1 MSCIHD
7 DIIQKYIDGEANP
20 GEVTF
25 VENHIT
31 ACNKCRVKI
40 ENQRRLAISV
50 RKAINLLAKDSIE
63 IPEFTIPSDH
73 IKKHYLTAKRLS
85 YIIAAACILLFIF
98 VIPKKKEMTKQNEI
112 ILEIGS
118 AMDVDAN
125 RPVTQFPLVISI
137 IDAKG
142 NISEYFIK

>member
-1 MSCIHD
+1 MNCIHD

-20 GEVTF
+20 EEITL
-25 VENHIT
+25 VEKHI
-31 ACNKCRVKI
+31 AICNTCAVKI
-40 ENQRRLAISV
+40 ENQRRLATNV
-50 RKAINLLAKDSIE
+50 KKAINLLAKDSIE
-63 IPEFTIPSDH
+63 IPKFAIPPRH
-73 IKKHYLTAKRLS
+73 IKKHYLTTKRLS
-85 YIIAAACILLFIF
+85 YIIAAACILLFVF
-98 VIPKKKEMTKQNEI
+98 VITQKKEMKNQNEI

-125 RPVTQFPLVISI
+125 RPVTQLPLVISI